1 MADTRTFV
9 FENHFHPY
17 VGMLVDRLNQQSVD
31 GLLDLQVQQVSEPF
45 FDQLYQPNN
54 PALPGQDPTFKV
66 TSSPKNIDVSE
77 AGPYSVYNWEL
88 FFHAPVTIAV
98 HLSKNQRF
106 AEAQQW
112 FHHIFDPTETDPSS
126 PVPDRFWK
134 FVRFRNP
141 RPGDMPRVDELVAVL
156 SRRPSEL
163 TAEER
168 VLLASAA
175 ISYEG
180 LRREPFRPHRVART
194 RVVAYQYY
202 VVMKYLENLIA
213 WGDSLFRLDTAESIN
228 EATQLYVLAG
238 NILGP
243 RPQEVPRHQ
252 SAPRMSY
259 RQLKDA
265 GLGAFGNALVE
276 LENQLPFTRTPAPA
290 PAPAAP
296 AAGTALLGIGRTL
309 YFCVPRNDQLL
320 GYWNT
325 VADRLFKIRNSQ
337 DITGVVRHLALFA
350 PALDPG
356 LLSRAT
362 AAGVDIAGAVA
373 GTRAPSSPVRATALI
388 QKALEI
394 TAEVKSAG
402 SALLSA
408 MDRHDGE
415 ELARLRQGHEIEM
428 ARLSRDVRF
437 LGWKEAEANTEAL
450 LRSRATTFAR
460 YRHFQLLLGKSES
473 DVNQLRDV
481 ALTRVPITEENF
493 PQVLQQLVGQY
504 ATTIAQ
510 ESRPAPRLARDGDPQ
525 VQAGAQSQGSL
536 DLISNEFA
544 ELNIH
549 MPAAR
554 DKQKDATTV
563 DVIFGVLGMLPNMGV
578 DIEPF
583 GIGGHVEFGGPL
595 LSSVGRTL
603 ASAIR
608 GAADQDVYDG
618 SRAAKIAGYQ
628 RRDLEFVQQSNQ
640 AALELMVNGRQLIA
654 ALVHEQVARRD
665 YVSSG
670 EQIKRAEQVDA
681 YLASKDTN
689 TELYTW
695 LRGEVARS
703 FAERYRMA
711 VDVAR
716 SAEQAVKRELMRP
729 ELDDTTFIGFSH
741 WDTGRRG
748 LQAGERLHHDL
759 TRLQL
764 AYMEH
769 NKREF
774 ELTAHVSLRMLDPL
788 ALLEL
793 RSRGTC
799 EFTVPEWFFD
809 LRVPGHYLRR
819 IRTVALSL
827 PAVTGPYTSVAAT
840 LSLQRSSIRRSSGLL
855 ENRYTRVAGEDS
867 RFLDFP
873 GGLEAVVT
881 SSAVHDS
888 GMFEAAAR
896 DERYLPFEG
905 AGAVSTWA
913 LNLPADLRT
922 FDYASISDAVLHLS
936 YTARPG
942 VRSDAV
948 VADLRERF
956 AAAEGQTLARSF
968 SLRHDFPS
976 EWAAFLSGED
986 LSVRIEKSW
995 FPYFTQSAQINLK
1008 AVELYEISGA
1018 TLVRGPSPANEAALA
1033 SIDEQ
1038 LSGQGAFT
1046 LPVPSDDTVVRRDA
1060 ATDLYLIVRYTM
1072 RGSSPDHDPQPPHG
1086 GTP

>member
-1 MADTRTFV
+1 MADTKSFV
-9 FENHFHPY
+9 FQNHFHPY
-17 VGMLVDRLNQQSVD
+17 VGMLVERLNQQSVD
-31 GLLDLQVQQVSEPF
+31 GLLDLSVQQVSEPF
-45 FDQLYQPNN
+45 FDRIYQPNN
-54 PALPGQDPTFKV
+54 PSAPGQDPSFKV
-66 TSSPKNIDVSE
+66 TSFPKNIDVGE

-106 AEAQQW
+106 AEAQRW
-112 FHHIFDPTETDPSS
+112 FHHIFDPTDTDPTA

-156 SRRPSEL
+156 SRPPSEL
-163 TAEER
+163 GPEER
-168 VLLASAA
+168 ILLASAA
-175 ISYEG
+175 LSYEG

-243 RPQEVPRHQ
+243 RPAEVPRHR

-265 GLGAFGNALVE
+265 HLGAFGNVLVE
-276 LENQLPFTRTPAPA
+276 LENQLPFARTPAPG
-290 PAPAAP
+290 AAG
-296 AAGTALLGIGRTL
+296 AGASGTALLGIGRTL
-309 YFCVPRNDQLL
+309 YFCVPRNDQLV
-320 GYWNT
+320 GYWDT
-325 VADRLFKIRNSQ
+325 VADRLFKIRNCQ
-337 DITGVVRHLALFA
+337 DISGVVRRLALFA
-350 PALDPG
+350 PPLDPG
-356 LLSRAT
+356 LLIRAT
-362 AAGVDIAGAVA
+362 AAGIDIAGAVA
-373 GTRAPSSPVRATALI
+373 GTRAPASPVRATLLI

-394 TAEVKSAG
+394 AAEVKSTGA
-402 SALLSA
+402 ALLSA
-408 MDRHDGE
+408 MDRRDGE
-415 ELARLRQGHEIEM
+415 ELARLRQGHEIGM
-428 ARLSRDVRF
+428 ARLTRDVRF

-450 LRSRATTFAR
+450 LRTRATTFAR
-460 YRHFQLLLGKSES
+460 YRHFQLLLGRPESEV
-473 DVNQLRDV
+473 DRLRDV
-481 ALTRVPITEENF
+481 GLTRLPVTEATF
-493 PQVLQQLVGQY
+493 PEVLQQLVGRY
-504 ATTIAQ
+504 ATAIAQ

-554 DKQKDATTV
+554 DKQRDATNV
-563 DVIFGVLGMLPNMGV
+563 DVIYGVLGMLPNMGV

-603 ASAIR
+603 ATAIR
-608 GAADQDVYDG
+608 GAAEQDIYDG
-618 SRAAKIAGYQ
+618 GRAAKIAGYQ
-628 RRDLEFVQQSNQ
+628 RRDLDFVQQSNQ
-640 AALELMVNGRQLIA
+640 AALELMQNGRQLIA
-654 ALVHEQVARRD
+654 SLVHEQVARRD
-665 YVSSG
+665 YDVSG
-670 EQIKRAEQVDA
+670 DQIDRAQEVDA
-681 YLASKDTN
+681 FLASKDTN

-729 ELDDTTFIGFSH
+729 EIDDTTFIGFSH

-764 AYMEH
+764 AYLE
-769 NKREF
+769 NNRREF
-774 ELTAHVSLRMLDPL
+774 ELTTHVSLRMLDPL

-793 RSRGTC
+793 RSRGVC
-799 EFTVPEWFFD
+799 QFTVPEWLFD
-809 LRVPGHYLRR
+809 LEVPGHYFRR
-819 IRTVALSL
+819 VRTVSLSL

-840 LSLQRSSIRRSSGLL
+840 LSLQRSSIRCRPGLL
-855 ENRYTRVAGEDS
+855 DNRYTRVPGDDP
-867 RFLDFP
+867 RFLDYP
-873 GGLEAVVT
+873 GALESVVT
-881 SSAVHDS
+881 SSGVRDAGLFDA
-888 GMFEAAAR
+888 GAR
-896 DERYLPFEG
+896 DDRYLPFEG
-905 AGAVSTWA
+905 AGAISAWA
-913 LNLPADLRT
+913 LNLPSDLRT
-922 FDYASISDAVLHLS
+922 FDYASISDAVLHIG
-936 YTARPG
+936 YTARAG

-948 VADLRERF
+948 VADLHERF
-956 AAAEGQTLARSF
+956 AAAADQTLVRSF
-968 SLRHDFPS
+968 SLRHDFPT
-976 EWAAFLSGED
+976 EWAAFLAGGAG
-986 LSVRIEKSW
+986 LSLRIEKSW
-995 FPYFTQSAQINLK
+995 FPYFTQSAALTLT
-1008 AVELYEISGA
+1008 ALELYGISA
-1018 TLVRGPSPANEAALA
+1018 DDLVRGPSPLTADALPALDAELAA
-1033 SIDEQ
+1033 E
-1038 LSGQGAFT
+1038 GAFT
-1046 LPVPSDDTVVRRDA
+1046 LAVPADDAVVRPDRTADPH
-1060 ATDLYLIVRYTM
+1060 LIVRYTI
-1072 RGSSPDHDPQPPHG
+1072 R
-1086 GTP
+1086 